1 MIKWTT
7 LTLNTFDWLHCG
19 HSNEGFYVFI
29 ATREGKELWLLCA
42 FIQIFVWYRFTTPSS
57 KLRFWQAH
65 LLLPWEAHILTPIDP
80 NRNSAASLMDY
91 ECISTVRCCIQN
103 TNERVREEDVG
114 GGGGR
119 GANWAVV
126 STVAPKAFTVHN
138 TTEILVWVA

>member
-1 MIKWTT
+1 MIKWIT

-29 ATREGKELWLLCA
+29 ATREQKELWLLCA

-57 KLRFWQAH
+57 KLRFWRAH

-114 GGGGR
+114 R
-119 GANWAVV
+119 GEAEELIGLSFQLWLQ
-126 STVAPKAFTVHN
+126 KLLHN